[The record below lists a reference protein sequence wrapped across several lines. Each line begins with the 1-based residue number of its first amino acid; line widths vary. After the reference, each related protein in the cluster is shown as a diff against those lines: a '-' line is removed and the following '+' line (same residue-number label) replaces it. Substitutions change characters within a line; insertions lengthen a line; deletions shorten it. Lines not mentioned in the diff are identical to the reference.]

1 MRQVAESIEIADAL
15 AGVDVLQQE
24 FTRLLG
30 YPRGWELEGRARELA
45 DLARN
50 WYGKHGRPWFYARQ
64 VESLEF
70 ESGSPAGDT
79 IRPDLIKIDG
89 MVFNSKRLHSAFEQ
103 AGAHSA
109 ILVAVGAG
117 PEAEEEA
124 RRLWKEDKP
133 DEYFFLE
140 MFASAV
146 VEQLTTIAGAR
157 LCDWAEQ
164 RGMAVLP
171 HSSPGYPDWEVAE
184 QPRLL
189 ELIMQTRSEQFPSR
203 VDAFDSGMLRPKKT
217 QLAVFGITRHRDR
230 LQRLTSLVPCESC
243 SFGPC
248 QYRRAPYKRAP
259 RTTAEPLP
267 APTSVLDADA
277 QYTVNR
283 KALQRWAEERL
294 AIALQSDGSMV
305 ATFRYDGT
313 TCTNMGRP
321 LAFIYNVR
329 LGPRADEYPILD
341 ERCSPAAGD
350 TGHESMCKFVEDA
363 DRLMTAIDSEKPL
376 IGQRLNAILKWR
388 REPNG
393 AGCYCEA
400 SSRNHKWG
408 LVLETIHYALVQK
421 ELSEEAEPT

>member
-1 MRQVAESIEIADAL
+1 MREVAESIEIADAL
-15 AGVDVLQQE
+15 AGVDVPQQE
-24 FTRLLG
+24 YTRLLG
-30 YPRGWELEGRARELA
+30 YPRGFAIEGRARELA
-45 DLARN
+45 DWARDWFAKN
-50 WYGKHGRPWFYARQ
+50 GRPWFYARQ

-70 ESGSPAGDT
+70 ATGAAARDT
-79 IRPDLIKIDG
+79 IQIDG
-89 MVFNSKRLHSAFEQ
+89 VAFKSKRLQIAFEQ

-117 PEAEEEA
+117 PEAEERA
-124 RRLWKEDKP
+124 RELWKEDKP

-140 MFASAV
+140 MYASAV
-146 VEQLTTIAGAR
+146 VEQLTTVAGAR

-171 HSSPGYPDWEVAE
+171 HSSPGYPDWDVAE
-184 QPRLL
+184 QPQLL
-189 ELIMQTRSEQFPSR
+189 ELIRQTRSEQFPSL

-217 QLAVFGITRHRDR
+217 QLAVFGVTRHRER

-267 APTSVLDADA
+267 APVAVLDADA

-294 AIALQSDGSMV
+294 VIQPGPDGSTDV
-305 ATFRYDGT
+305 TFRYDGT

-321 LAFIYNVR
+321 LAFIYKVK

-341 ERCSPAAGD
+341 ELCSPAADD
-350 TGHESMCKFVEDA
+350 TGHESMCKFVEDP

-376 IGQRLNAILKWR
+376 LGQRLNAVLEWR

-393 AGCYCEA
+393 AGCYCEQQ
-400 SSRNHKWG
+400 SRNHKWG

-421 ELSEEAEPT
+421 ELSGETENG